1 MSEDTAQEIM
11 DKYDKWDDHTRRRDF
26 IARMEHKL
34 YSKERRFSRA
44 ARH

>member
-11 DKYDKWDDHTRRRDF
+11 DKFDKWDSRTRRRDF

-34 YSKERRFSRA
+34 YTKERRSGRQ
-44 ARH
+44 

>member
-11 DKYDKWDDHTRRRDF
+11 DKYDKWDNRSKRRDF

-34 YSKERRFSRA
+34 NSKERHPSRSY
-44 ARH
+44 

>member
-11 DKYDKWDDHTRRRDF
+11 DKYEKWDSRSRRRDF

-34 YSKERRFSRA
+34 YSKERRFDRT
-44 ARH
+44 

>member
-11 DKYDKWDDHTRRRDF
+11 DDFEKKNRKDFRRDF

-34 YSKERRFSRA
+34 HAKERAFRS
-44 ARH
+44 